1 MNVAMT
7 PGKIAG
13 LVVAGAA
20 LVATLIAAPMLVENL
35 DSSEIMV
42 IQSVSGSLRVV
53 TEPGPSW
60 QGFGT
65 VTKYPRRSEFRF
77 VTTGDKEVDSAAKS
91 PGLAV
96 RFYDGGNAIVN
107 GSMSWQM
114 PLDAKNVIEIHRDFR
129 SPEAFEVSAIRRS
142 MEGAAIQSGPMMSS
156 FESAA
161 GRRNE
166 LLQVLNDQTLNGVYK
181 TSARTIK
188 AKDIAGVE
196 KETTVTDIVK
206 DDKGQPVR
214 AQESYVKKYNVQLL
228 PMTISGIRYE
238 DRVEAQIREQQQ
250 ATNNVAVGAANA
262 KRADQDAI
270 TAEAQGRANAA
281 KAKWEQ
287 EVLNAKTVADAQ
299 AKILIAD
306 ASVKEAEAFKKAE
319 ILRGEGEAKR
329 KELVMNADGQL
340 DKKLEAVVRVNQLYA
355 EAIMKAQPGAWSPAV
370 VMGKSAGEGGNSAS
384 ALIDMMTARTAK
396 QLGIDLSIQGAA
408 ATAKK

>member
-1 MNVAMT
+1 MNLT

-13 LVVAGAA
+13 VAVAG
-20 LVATLIAAPMLVENL
+20 LLTVATLVSLPMLFENL
-35 DSSEIMV
+35 DSSELMV
-42 IQSVSGSLRVV
+42 IQSVSGSMRVV
-53 TEPGPSW
+53 TEPGWSW

-77 VTTGDKEVDSAAKS
+77 STTDDKEADARMKS
-91 PGLAV
+91 PGLNV

-114 PLDAKNVIEIHRDFR
+114 PLDAKSVIEIHRDFR
-129 SPEAFEVSAIRRS
+129 SPEAFETSAIRRS

-181 TSARTIK
+181 TSSRTIK
-188 AKDIAGVE
+188 LKDVAGIE
-196 KETTVTDIVK
+196 KDTTVTEIVK
-206 DDKGQPVR
+206 DDKGLPVR

-238 DRVEAQIREQQQ
+238 DRVESQIREQQQ
-250 ATNNVAVGAANA
+250 ATNQVSVAAANA
-262 KRADQDAI
+262 KRADQEAI

-340 DKKLEAVVRVNQLYA
+340 DKKLEAVVAVNRLYA
-355 EAIMKAQPGAWSPAV
+355 DAIQKAQPGAWSPQI
-370 VMGKSAGEGGNSAS
+370 VMGKSGGDGSNGSSAT
-384 ALIDMMTARTAK
+384 ALVDLLTARTAK
-396 QLGIDLSIQGAA
+396 QLGVDLAIQGAA